1 MAKLSKEEIAKR
13 EGMAYALR
21 IAKEKGIDE
30 LEKDLQMRNCHNIP
44 VGLSQKQLNDF
55 SQTVKQK
62 MVRYM
67 IILIAVTLHDEF
79 EFGQK
84 RVQKFIDRFML
95 KCGCL
100 DEDYTTW
107 EEQIEIL
114 REELGIELDVK
125 EN

>member
-21 IAKEKGIDE
+21 LAKEKGIDE

-62 MVRYM
+62 MVD
-67 IILIAVTLHDEF
+67 I
-79 EFGQK
+79 
-84 RVQKFIDRFML
+84 
-95 KCGCL
+95 
-100 DEDYTTW
+100 
-107 EEQIEIL
+107 
-114 REELGIELDVK
+114 
-125 EN
+125 